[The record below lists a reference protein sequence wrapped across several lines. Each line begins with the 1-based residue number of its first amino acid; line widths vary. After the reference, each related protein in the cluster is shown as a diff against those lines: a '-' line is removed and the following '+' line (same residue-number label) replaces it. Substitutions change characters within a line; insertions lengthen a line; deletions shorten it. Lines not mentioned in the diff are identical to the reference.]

1 MNNVQLIV
9 AVVAFVSLLLTT
21 VAGAWLNQRGLERQ
35 MDAFRNEVKAQLNE
49 IKSEINARF
58 DTIDARFDVVAA
70 QLGALQNQVNRI
82 DRQVE
87 AISNPSSRNPDC
99 DAQRTQAHLLTY

>member
-1 MNNVQLIV
+1 MNNIQLV
-9 AVVAFVSLLLTT
+9 MAMVAFVSLLFTIL
-21 VAGAWLNQRGLERQ
+21 AGAWLNQRGLERQ

-49 IKSEINARF
+49 FKSEFNAQISEF
-58 DTIDARFDVVAA
+58 KSEVNARFDVVDA

-87 AISNPSSRNPDC
+87 AIFKPVLP
-99 DAQRTQAHLLTY
+99 RT